1 MKEPKVIIGAVIVCL
16 IAAASP
22 PLLELLH
29 SVCSGSSVPFVYT
42 YLSEIQFLATALFII
57 LILCRSYSSSI
68 ICRLSLLVGY
78 LMLLSVLIFSTRGLI
93 ATKIEISLYS
103 ALAILTGIYVVKQ
116 LRRKPIFIEKSSDT
130 PEEQLGRTRY
140 YKSAIQLIRQNAA
153 LAHTHHK
160 SAFALLSPWGNGKTH
175 FIQYIKA
182 NLRTEA
188 KQNIRGEYTGKFR
201 ICEVSLWESKTLKE
215 AWVNIIN
222 ALYVSVTDSSNQNKI
237 SELPGTFFTLILKI
251 GGIFSSNLSNL
262 NTIIEIVTEA
272 GKYDIESKSLTIDEK
287 LGEERAF
294 LILEDVDRASYEIIS
309 GLLPLIERLKKIS
322 KLSIICSMDVD
333 EVEKLY
339 KSAYN
344 FNEETLR
351 GYLFK
356 VFDYT
361 FLLPDMSVE
370 MMEEKMQASAKAKY
384 PECRLLNMFVQEIK
398 LRYDTPRQMERMLDE
413 WANIERNFFLIP
425 APIEIDKYTKA
436 DAFVNFLAKAMSIC
450 APKKTKELLSSKDLL
465 AEMKAMISTSFDEN
479 GVKSTMVE
487 NLPNNNSILMGS
499 CLRFFE
505 EHQTALR
512 TFRDAVGQKYARRID
527 IKDWECADLIDKSH
541 HKEIAEIF
549 ELLNDY
555 FKDAPLENKKRGYA
569 ARSLYNYA
577 ITRFVNTQ
585 IDDDRDKYYDFINRV
600 TRVLPPSYLVY
611 EEKDN
616 DPFSVS
622 FDSFEDCVGFLLI
635 DRDKYQKLLDLLF
648 DKMSYH
654 NQAVACLRLHL
665 VYDSD
670 SAEYFARKDVSP
682 ILKLT
687 YEQRDSSLYKSIIRH
702 YVHRY
707 AIRFCQYLMSPSPE
721 EGTFTSCYVPY
732 LCLEKK
738 FAPSL
743 EAFNESISLWIKDNP
758 EKKSKLACGFLSH
771 LLTKVYKALSMD
783 IPHVYI
789 PKGLKQKL
797 PSIFA
802 LFDEINSLTCDEQR
816 KIRIYIQQVIPKL
829 QEELQP
835 SYDGASIRQ
844 NPFVNGASEVIEHIQ
859 SVLKQQDFENVSIDQ

>member
-1 MKEPKVIIGAVIVCL
+1 
-16 IAAASP
+16 
-22 PLLELLH
+22 
-29 SVCSGSSVPFVYT
+29 
-42 YLSEIQFLATALFII
+42 
-57 LILCRSYSSSI
+57 
-68 ICRLSLLVGY
+68 
-78 LMLLSVLIFSTRGLI
+78 MLLSVLIFSTRGLI

-425 APIEIDKYTKA
+425 APIEIDKYTKE

-487 NLPNNNSILMGS
+487 NRPNNNSILMGS

-505 EHQTALR
+505 EHKTALR

-527 IKDWECADLIDKSH
+527 IKDWECADLINKSQ

-555 FKDAPLENKKRGYA
+555 FKDAPLENKKMVGA
-569 ARSLYNYA
+569 ARDLYNYA
-577 ITRFVNTQ
+577 ATRFANTQ
-585 IDDDRDKYYDFINRV
+585 TETDRDKYHDFLIRV
-600 TRVLPPSYLVY
+600 TEILPFSYLVY
-611 EEKDN
+611 EENGN
-616 DPFSVS
+616 DPFTLPY
-622 FDSFEDCVGFLLI
+622 DSFEDCVGFLLI
-635 DRDKYQKLLDLLF
+635 DRNKYQRLLDLIF

-665 VYDSD
+665 VYDSA
-670 SAEYFARKDVSP
+670 SAEYFSRKNVSP

-687 YEQRDSSLYKSIIRH
+687 YEQRKTDGYKSIIQHFVRKFAE
-702 YVHRY
+702 RY
-707 AIRFCQYLMSPSPE
+707 CQYLMRPCLE
-721 EGTFTSCYVPY
+721 ETAFTSCYVPY
-732 LCLEKK
+732 LCMEEK
-738 FAPSL
+738 FDPSL
-743 EAFNESISLWIKDNP
+743 DWFNEGLSSWIEDNP
-758 EKKSKLACGFLSH
+758 EKKTKLACGFLSH
-771 LLTKVYKALSMD
+771 LFTKVYKALSMD

-789 PKGLKQKL
+789 PKGVTQNL

-802 LFDEINSLTCDEQR
+802 LYKTINSLTLDEQ
-816 KIRIYIQQVIPKL
+816 KEIRETVQYVIPKL
-829 QEELQP
+829 QAELQDSP
-835 SYDGASIRQ
+835 DGPPFRR
-844 NPFVNGASEVIEHIQ
+844 NPFVSGAQEVIEYLQ
-859 SVLKQQDFENVSIDQ
+859 TVLIHKGSENINKE